1 MYQTS
6 SPNTRLG
13 TGATHSNNNC
23 KRSDSMWS
31 ARSKAMLHTTA
42 QELGHVVFTL
52 YIMGFNSS
60 DLRPGKDLSA
70 KPYALVK

>member
-1 MYQTS
+1 
-6 SPNTRLG
+6 
-13 TGATHSNNNC
+13 
-23 KRSDSMWS
+23 
-31 ARSKAMLHTTA
+31 MLHTTA